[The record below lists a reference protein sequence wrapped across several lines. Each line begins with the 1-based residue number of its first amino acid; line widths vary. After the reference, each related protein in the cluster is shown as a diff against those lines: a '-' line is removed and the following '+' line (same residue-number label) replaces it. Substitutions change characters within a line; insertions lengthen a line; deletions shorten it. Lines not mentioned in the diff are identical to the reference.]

1 MFGKRLFMQMVSEQG
16 VNMSSQNDSYAA
28 AGDDHDG
35 GGAESE
41 GDRMEKVVEKK
52 NFEEVLL
59 KIYFGT
65 LEEQTHLIF

>member
-1 MFGKRLFMQMVSEQG
+1 
-16 VNMSSQNDSYAA
+16 MSSQNDSYAA